1 MAKSVEGFAIIILL
15 AAMESLKWQRTV
27 IEKNAQLNVDEL
39 EKMQSMCAKVLTFTE
54 NLMKKYDFPKKNT
67 NIKIKF
73 NSLINKKQY
82 E

>member
-1 MAKSVEGFAIIILL
+1 M
-15 AAMESLKWQRTV
+15 
-27 IEKNAQLNVDEL
+27 NAQLNVDEL